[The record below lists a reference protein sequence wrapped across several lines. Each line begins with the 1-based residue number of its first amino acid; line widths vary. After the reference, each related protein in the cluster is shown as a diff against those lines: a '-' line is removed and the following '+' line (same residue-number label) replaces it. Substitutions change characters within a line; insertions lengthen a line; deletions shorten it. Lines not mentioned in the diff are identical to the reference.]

1 MSDPLLKAFFVGRA
15 AAEAIGE
22 HVEATVTQALSELGK
37 FDAEQRER
45 LRTFSEEVMEKA
57 VVAEQ
62 MASRDRATS
71 TSPESTSM
79 AESSMTPASDDL
91 QTVID
96 ELRAE
101 IAQVRV
107 TLKSY
112 RES

>member
-22 HVEATVTQALSELGK
+22 QVESTVTQALSELGK

-45 LRTFSEEVMEKA
+45 LRAFSEQVMEKA
-57 VVAEQ
+57 VLAEEL
-62 MASRDRATS
+62 AARDRPSSDSAASDTEVVSS
-71 TSPESTSM
+71 TP
-79 AESSMTPASDDL
+79 DDL

-107 TLKSY
+107 ALKTH

>member
-22 HVEATVTQALSELGK
+22 QAEAKLTQTLSEIGK
-37 FDAEQRER
+37 FEAEQRER
-45 LRTFSEEVMEKA
+45 LRAFSEQVMEKA
-57 VVAEQ
+57 VVAEEL
-62 MASRDRATS
+62 AKRDRTPSDTPDPVTVPS
-71 TSPESTSM
+71 TPE
-79 AESSMTPASDDL
+79 DL

-107 TLKSY
+107 ALKTY
-112 RES
+112 REP

>member
-22 HVEATVTQALSELGK
+22 QVEATITQTLSELGK

-45 LRTFSEEVMEKA
+45 LRAFSAQVMEKA
-57 VVAEQ
+57 VVAEEL
-62 MASRDRATS
+62 AARDRTTS
-71 TSPESTSM
+71 ASSEPAPVSST
-79 AESSMTPASDDL
+79 PDDL

-107 TLKSY
+107 ALKSY
-112 RES
+112 REP